1 METKLK
7 NLRAVMFMLLLML
20 CAGSVFARR
29 ILPCRV
35 AMDAAMDK
43 PVMLADKKQTAYLR
57 IALTG
62 FEMPAHHE
70 RAPVNVAI
78 VIDKSGSMRGEKIA
92 KAREAA
98 IMAIERLNSN
108 DIISV
113 VTYDSDVEVL
123 IPATKVS
130 DKESIIHKIRH
141 IRAGGSTALY
151 GGVKKGA
158 KEIRKFICSYR
169 VSRLILLSD
178 GLANVGPQ
186 SPAELG
192 RLGESL
198 IEDGISATTIGLGL
212 GYNEDLMT
220 QLAYKSDGSH
230 YFAEEAGDLAKVFDR
245 ELGRALSVVAQEI
258 QVEITCSPGVRPV
271 RLLGRDGEIK
281 GRNVCVFINQLYS
294 GHEKY
299 ILLEV
304 EVGAVAAKKTRK
316 IASVNVRYDNL
327 QTHDSDKLS
336 TELSATFSSSKQL
349 VDKKTNHKVMVDVV
363 EQIATERNELAVT
376 LRDQGK
382 IDKAREVLGDNA
394 GYLNSNAAK
403 YNSKKL
409 KDFGMQNEADAMNLD
424 EQNWTRQRKS
434 MRYEQSSRKRQQ

>member
-1 METKLK
+1 
-7 NLRAVMFMLLLML
+7 MLLLML
-20 CAGSVFARR
+20 CAESVFARR
-29 ILPCRV
+29 VLPCRV

-70 RAPVNVAI
+70 RAPVNVAL
-78 VIDKSGSMRGEKIA
+78 VIDKSGSMGGEKIA

-113 VTYDSDVEVL
+113 VTYDSDVHVL

-130 DKESIIHKIRH
+130 DKESIILKILH
-141 IRAGGSTALY
+141 IQAGGSTALY
-151 GGVKKGA
+151 GGVSKGA
-158 KEIRKFICSYR
+158 KEIRKFICPHR

-192 RLGESL
+192 RLGQSL

-230 YFAEEAGDLAKVFDR
+230 YFVEEACELARVFDR

-258 QVEITCSPGVRPV
+258 QIEIICAPGVRPV

-304 EVGAVAAKKTRK
+304 EVAAATAKETRK

-336 TELSATFSSSKQL
+336 TELSARFSSSKQL